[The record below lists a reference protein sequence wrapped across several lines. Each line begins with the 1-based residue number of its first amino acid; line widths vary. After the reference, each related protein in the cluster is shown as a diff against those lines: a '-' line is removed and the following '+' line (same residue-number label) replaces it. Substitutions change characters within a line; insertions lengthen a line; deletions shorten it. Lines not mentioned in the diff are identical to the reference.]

1 MTINVFASGA
11 NRRAD
16 AYVFASGAN
25 RLVKQMYV
33 FHSGANR
40 LVNGA
45 LLTMTVGSSGGLRGY
60 NTGGAPFGSL
70 SPATAFGGTV
80 TRLCFGSISPAG
92 LGLHFIT
99 TADTSALQGL
109 VLNGVTYGGTGA
121 GGFYNAAEKRWYW
134 PTPGATPPYGLTAAT
149 YPVLIY

>member
-1 MTINVFASGA
+1 MTVNVFHAGA

-16 AYVFASGAN
+16 VYVFQSGAN

-45 LLTMTVGSSGGLRGY
+45 LLQMTVGNSGGLYGY
-60 NTGGAPFGSL
+60 NTGGAPFGAL
-70 SPATAFGGTV
+70 SPNTVMGGTV
-80 TRLCFGSISPAG
+80 TRLCFGSISGAG

-99 TADTSALQGL
+99 SANTSALQGL
-109 VLNGVTYGGTGA
+109 VLNGTTYTGA
-121 GGFYNAAEKRWYW
+121 GGFYNATERRWYW
-134 PTPGATPPYGLTAAT
+134 PIPGATPPYGLTLGGT
-149 YPVLIY
+149 YSVLIY